1 MRNNAIFG
9 KSMEDPMNKVD
20 VKLVAIRKQYLKWSF
35 RATAIE
41 KEECRINLH
50 KRIYVRT
57 SILDLRKALM

>member
-1 MRNNAIFG
+1 
-9 KSMEDPMNKVD
+9 MENLMNKVD

-41 KEECRINLH
+41 KEECSINLH